1 MGVRAA
7 EIFLKPLQLHLELSD
22 LLVMWTPKTE
32 PAFMTALLFPF
43 SPIAPLRRA
52 SALVKAADNG
62 LVITSDE
69 QAAFGYC
76 FIKHEQRNW
85 VIWKVELVIGKKP
98 VTVGT
103 AQSLTAGESDKP
115 VGFGHG
121 ATLAARGGAT
131 IFAANMLRRKGS
143 SSLAASL
150 KITASLSICNEVVNC
165 TDNLEHNDLALQLT
179 PCQKNKQRLLLKQ

>member
-1 MGVRAA
+1 
-7 EIFLKPLQLHLELSD
+7 
-22 LLVMWTPKTE
+22 MWTPKTE

-69 QAAFGYC
+69 QAALGVKGVKDIANGDAAFGYC
-76 FIKHEQRNW
+76 FIKHERRNW
-85 VIWKVELVIGKKP
+85 VIWKVELVTGKKP
-98 VTVGT
+98 VTDGT

-121 ATLAARGGAT
+121 ATLAARGVAT

-150 KITASLSICNEVVNC
+150 KITASLSICNEVVHC
-165 TDNLEHNDLALQLT
+165 TDDLEHNDLALQLT